1 MEPHNAW
8 LWILTQ
14 RNPGYEASIEFQP
27 DAALLPDGISK
38 LQLSRCRV
46 CTHSGSYRNTESGI

>member
-1 MEPHNAW
+1 MEPDNAR

-14 RNPGYEASIEFQP
+14 RNPGYEASIGFQP

-38 LQLSRCRV
+38 LQLSRSHV
-46 CTHSGSYRNTESGI
+46 CTCSGSYRNTESGI